1 VTLTDLDYQN
11 AVQSPVPKISEKL
24 ERESIGVFAN
34 KVKTPHVQEGQLYAE
49 RKSVT
54 I

>member
-11 AVQSPVPKISEKL
+11 AVQGPVPKISKKL
-24 ERESIGVFAN
+24 ERKSVGVLAN
-34 KVKTPHVQEGQLYAE
+34 KVKTLHVQEGQLYAE
-49 RKSVT
+49 RNSVA